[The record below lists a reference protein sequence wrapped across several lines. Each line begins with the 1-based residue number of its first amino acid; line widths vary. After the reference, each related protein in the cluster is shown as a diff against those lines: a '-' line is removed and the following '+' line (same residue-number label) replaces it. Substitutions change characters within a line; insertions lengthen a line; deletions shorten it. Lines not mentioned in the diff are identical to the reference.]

1 MLKALSINKK
11 NSCAKNALA
20 SNNSV
25 IIEEVI
31 VDKNKRMLSK
41 NDIDLADKT
50 INNNFSPKNLRS
62 IDQKNY
68 FLLIFITFLC
78 VITFQPYMHTVK
90 LWNLMRT
97 RNSIRFN

>member
-31 VDKNKRMLSK
+31 VDKNKRMSSK
-41 NDIDLADKT
+41 NDIDLAD
-50 INNNFSPKNLRS
+50 NN
-62 IDQKNY
+62 
-68 FLLIFITFLC
+68 
-78 VITFQPYMHTVK
+78 
-90 LWNLMRT
+90 
-97 RNSIRFN
+97 

>member
-41 NDIDLADKT
+41 NDIDLADKQL
-50 INNNFSPKNLRS
+50 IIIFHPK
-62 IDQKNY
+62 I
-68 FLLIFITFLC
+68 
-78 VITFQPYMHTVK
+78 
-90 LWNLMRT
+90 
-97 RNSIRFN
+97 